1 MLDLYISET
10 CPYSIKVMN
19 YFNNHNIDYN
29 KKDITKG
36 ENLEKLIELGGERQV
51 PFLHDTDN
59 DVSMYESDDII
70 EYVKNKK

>member
-19 YFNNHNIDYN
+19 YFNSHNIDYN

>member
-19 YFNNHNIDYN
+19 YFNSNNIDYN